1 MSDVEQGKE
10 IKDSSDEDMAVVV
23 EANLS
28 SEDEEEE
35 EDEEDEEEEED
46 GRDED

>member
-1 MSDVEQGKE
+1 MSDVEHGKE
-10 IKDSSDEDMAVVV
+10 IKDSSDEEMAAVV

-28 SEDEEEE
+28 SEDEEE
-35 EDEEDEEEEED
+35 D